1 MSSPLPHLFA
11 TPDVKIRV
19 LRIVSRMN
27 TGGPAIQIT
36 GLMRNLSSAK
46 FDQLLLAGQCDN
58 SEIDYLKE
66 NGITLRMKEIPHLGR
81 RVDLLSDFRALL
93 QIRREIRA
101 FRPDVVHT
109 HTAKAGFIGRIAAI
123 SVSRRIKLVHTF
135 HGHLLTGYFGRAKTT
150 FVLIIEKI
158 LALFS
163 ECLIAVG
170 TKVKQDL
177 IRRGVGDEKKFS
189 VVGPGITLGPI
200 PQREDACKS
209 LDLDPNVFRISWI
222 GRVVPVKAPMRVLE
236 LAEAALRLQMR
247 AEFTIVG
254 DGPLMA
260 EMRERA
266 GRNSSN
272 IRFLGWQN
280 EIERVL
286 AASDLVILTSLNEGT
301 PVALIQAQIAGI
313 PVVATDV
320 GSTREVMRPGE
331 TGFCLPF
338 SVKEFMNCINAL
350 YSNQKLRHEFGFS
363 AQKFAQ
369 AKFSLNSMVD
379 AHSKIYKNLN

>member
-1 MSSPLPHLFA
+1 
-11 TPDVKIRV
+11 
-19 LRIVSRMN
+19 MN

-170 TKVKQDL
+170 IKVKQDL

-209 LDLDPNVFRISWI
+209 LELDPNVFRVSWI